1 MNYTEQEENRKRY
14 ARGAAIDAAS
24 RNKANRGRY
33 SPEQKAVADE
43 IKTLIDNAYMG
54 ATTYLNLRDKFI
66 AIKVESPG
74 QNRFR
79 AEVRALDKEL
89 EAKGVLIIKTKY
101 NHFVYRLPEEV

>member
-1 MNYTEQEENRKRY
+1 MNLLDQEENRKRY
-14 ARGAAIDAAS
+14 ARGAAIDADS
-24 RNKANRGRY
+24 RNKANRDRY
-33 SPEQKAVADE
+33 SPEQKAAAEVIKAE
-43 IKTLIDNAYMG
+43 IDSAYMG

-89 EAKGVLIIKTKY
+89 EARGVLIIKTKY